1 MSKAKITALGTHGPD
16 ADCLTVLSCTSPH
29 VATKTHY
36 WMGDHWETK
45 AFNAGGKF
53 VSVTIPVTG
62 IADFS
67 EKLKNI
73 EAHSESFLIRG
84 LPLPHV
90 KRNEPHRRLKHDRA
104 DGEKATYRSPD
115 EGHFYFM
122 VDIDKLPLPEALRLT
137 PDTIGRVMK
146 YAISH
151 LPEEFADVS
160 YYWQLSSS
168 AGLRDQSTISAHLFF
183 WSSLRL
189 TDDELKRWGKHVNQ
203 QRGFKLIDCALFNDV
218 QPHFIAKPIFGGGSD
233 PFPVRSGLTIKGSDS
248 VNVVIPELVE
258 QPYPVENRTSGPGK
272 KLQGKPGGG
281 FDHWLAQIGDHAGGD
296 GFNGP
301 IIRAIASYVSLTS
314 LDEIDREGLK
324 ETIRQ
329 RICET
334 DSSMHTQSYL
344 EEKMSDH
351 YLDSAIDGAIH
362 KFGNRR
368 KKEGIQPF
376 YQHNAIS
383 ADEASNMLRT
393 LIRRFFKR

>member
-1 MSKAKITALGTHGPD
+1 MSNTKITKLGAHDAD
-16 ADCLTVLSCTSPH
+16 ADCLTVLRCRPPH
-29 VATKTHY
+29 VATKTHL
-36 WMGDHWETK
+36 WSGSSWETI
-45 AFNAGGKF
+45 AFNAGYEF
-53 VSVTIPVTG
+53 VSMTIPVTCL
-62 IADFS
+62 ADFA
-67 EKLKNI
+67 EKLKVI
-73 EAHSESFLIRG
+73 EANYLAFLIRG

-90 KRNEPHRRLKHDRA
+90 KRNEPHRRLKRDQA
-104 DGEKATYRSPD
+104 DGEKATYRSP
-115 EGHFYFM
+115 EKGHFYSM
-122 VDIDKLPLPEALRLT
+122 VDID
-137 PDTIGRVMK
+137 
-146 YAISH
+146 ISQ

-183 WSSLRL
+183 WSSVRL

-218 QPHFIAKPIFGGGSD
+218 QSHFIAKPIFVGGND
-233 PFPVRSGLTIKGSDS
+233 PFPIRSGLTTKGSDS
-248 VNVVIPELVE
+248 VEMVIPDIVD
-258 QPYPVENRTSGPGK
+258 QPRPTSRNATTPSSGMPSAGH
-272 KLQGKPGGG
+272 GV
-281 FDHWLAQIGDHAGGD
+281 DHWLAQIGDHAGGD

-324 ETIRQ
+324 ATIRQ

-368 KKEGIQPF
+368 IKPGIQPF
-376 YQHNAIS
+376 YKRAPIS
-383 ADEASNMLRT
+383 ASDASAKLIE
-393 LIRRFFKR
+393 LIRDFFKV